1 MDIKATTQ
9 QGRTPAVSSSSKIL
23 TNHERSRQAPGVVT
37 LLVNAANAVAL
48 DPAYFWLVGG
58 ALLVLETVLCT
69 LIIRKVSYTNID
81 WDAYMEEVGGF
92 LAGELDYAKLEGDT
106 GPLVYP
112 AGFVYIYSALSSIT
126 AGGKDVRLAQY
137 LFAGLY
143 VGTLAI
149 VMAIYRR
156 SVLVN
161 RPYVLVFLTLSKRLH
176 SIYVLRLFND
186 PVAMLP
192 LYLCVLAMLSQR
204 WRAATVLYSIALS
217 VKMNILLFAPG
228 FALLMY
234 QALGL
239 RRCIRNA
246 GAALLL
252 QIALAVPFLAEH
264 PLSYLSRSFDFGRA
278 FFYQWTVNWR
288 FVDEKTFAS
297 KDFARLLLGA
307 HAVLLFAFCVK
318 WCQRTGGV
326 GATIAS
332 GWRRRSPQ
340 PLAPDYVISVMFTC
354 NLIGI
359 LCARSLHY
367 QFWSWYAHSI
377 PYLVWRAFNAP
388 SASISVLAALEYG
401 WNVYPS
407 TSLSSLILFFCH
419 AMVVARCLMAS
430 SAPLLITTLE
440 TEIRRVKKTL

>member
-1 MDIKATTQ
+1 MDIKTTTQ

-23 TNHERSRQAPGVVT
+23 TNHERSRQAPGAVT
-37 LLVNAANAVAL
+37 LLVNATKAVAL

-81 WDAYMEEVGGF
+81 WDAYMQEVGGF
-92 LAGELDYAKLEGDT
+92 LAGERDYTKLEGDT

-112 AGFVYIYSALSSIT
+112 AGFVYIYSALSYIT

-143 VGTLAI
+143 VGTLAV

-297 KDFARLLLGA
+297 KDFARLLLGV
-307 HAVLLFAFCVK
+307 HAVLLLAFCVK

-326 GATIAS
+326 AATIAS

-340 PLAPDYVISVMFTC
+340 PLAPDYVITVMFTC

-367 QFWSWYAHSI
+367 QFWSWELALGCQNLDFGSSRVRMERLPVNATIIAHSI
-377 PYLVWRAFNAP
+377 LLPRDGG
-388 SASISVLAALEYG
+388 SAMSYS
-401 WNVYPS
+401 
-407 TSLSSLILFFCH
+407 
-419 AMVVARCLMAS
+419 
-430 SAPLLITTLE
+430 
-440 TEIRRVKKTL
+440 